1 MTDGKCASQFSLH
14 GVPIRLH
21 SWPVGAVYST
31 VDANLERYLQ
41 KRRTAKKAASDKRRV
56 STGPSHAFPSR
67 GSCPPPP
74 LPPPPSRLHSHA
86 HNLKGTRS
94 HSVVRL
100 SLSLHPT
107 LTLSQLLNP
116 LQRER
121 ARKKK
126 SSLQFH
132 LRKITSPATET
143 ATATA
148 AASYSPPFP
157 LTNQTHNSHTVFSL
171 THSHTHTHS
180 HTLAHSHAHACA
192 RPHPQLP
199 PISRAHQSLGIAV
212 ISRACFDVNQ
222 EFRPLPRLGLH
233 LHCPSHKHA
242 SQQPCPAPRV
252 HMQTQTRAAST
263 C

>member
-126 SSLQFH
+126 NQVSNFTSEKSHHPQPKPQPQQQPHLTRRRSLSQTK
-132 LRKITSPATET
+132 LTTLTP
-143 ATATA
+143 
-148 AASYSPPFP
+148 YS
-157 LTNQTHNSHTVFSL
+157 HSL
-171 THSHTHTHS
+171 THTHTHTHTHS
-180 HTLAHSHAHACA
+180 HTRTHTPARDLTPNCRPSLAPTNPSA
-192 RPHPQLP
+192 
-199 PISRAHQSLGIAV
+199 SR
-212 ISRACFDVNQ
+212 
-222 EFRPLPRLGLH
+222 
-233 LHCPSHKHA
+233 
-242 SQQPCPAPRV
+242 
-252 HMQTQTRAAST
+252 
-263 C
+263 